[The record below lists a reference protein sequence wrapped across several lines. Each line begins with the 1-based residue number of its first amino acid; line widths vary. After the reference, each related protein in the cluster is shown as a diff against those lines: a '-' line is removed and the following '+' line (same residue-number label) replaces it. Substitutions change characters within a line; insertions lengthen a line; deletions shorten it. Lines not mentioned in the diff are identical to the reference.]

1 MSFPTSAAAS
11 GTEVNA
17 ANATAQRDADAFA
30 TAAWHATQACSY
42 RAQKAKLSRTDTL
55 TCTRGHCESMARQ
68 HEQRV
73 REIALQSEITLA
85 DRTRRQGG
93 AA

>member
-1 MSFPTSAAAS
+1 MPIIPARSDRASQVPASA
-11 GTEVNA
+11 V
-17 ANATAQRDADAFA
+17 TAQRDAQAFA
-30 TAAWHATQACSY
+30 TAAWHATQARSF
-42 RAQKAKLSRTDTL
+42 RAQKAKLSSTDTL
-55 TCTRGHCESMARQ
+55 PCTRGHCESMARK

-85 DRTRRQGG
+85 DRARRQGG

>member
-30 TAAWHATQACSY
+30 TAAWHATQARSF
-42 RAQKAKLSRTDTL
+42 RAQKAKLSRTDTSP
-55 TCTRGHCESMARQ
+55 CTRGHCESMARK

-73 REIALQSEITLA
+73 CEIALQSEITLA
-85 DRTRRQGG
+85 YRAQRQGG

>member
-1 MSFPTSAAAS
+1 MPNTLARSNRAS
-11 GTEVNA
+11 QVQAGST
-17 ANATAQRDADAFA
+17 TAQRYADAFA
-30 TAAWHATQACSY
+30 TAAWHATQARSF
-42 RAQKAKLSRTDTL
+42 RAQKARLSHTETL
-55 TCTRGHCESMARQ
+55 PYTRGHCESMARK

-85 DRTRRQGG
+85 DRARRQGG